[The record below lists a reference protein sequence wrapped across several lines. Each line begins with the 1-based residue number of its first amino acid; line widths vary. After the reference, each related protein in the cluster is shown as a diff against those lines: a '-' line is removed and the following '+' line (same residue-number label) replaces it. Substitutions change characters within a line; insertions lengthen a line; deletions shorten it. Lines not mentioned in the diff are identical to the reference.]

1 MIQDRGPSS
10 NFMNPTDLRACIHL
24 FDLALQ
30 AGFTSMHSFL
40 MFKQDL
46 LLLETAYMDMESSDR
61 YSAKQL
67 EFVSTMLIVK
77 PIHEHLM
84 KQGKLVSEYDD
95 NDKKRYTHVL
105 IESESDDPLLKSSCI
120 NWSENGLKT
129 GGPER
134 ADDLADDHDQVMAW
148 LSEGDHLIRYMNV
161 PYFLRYSEAT
171 WVPVLLR
178 NGKLFDPSP
187 FT

>member
-46 LLLETAYMDMESSDR
+46 HLLETAYMTMESSDR

-77 PIHEHLM
+77 PIHELLM
-84 KQGKLVSEYDD
+84 KEGGLVSDYDD
-95 NDKKRYTHVL
+95 HDKKRYSIVT
-105 IESESDDPLLKSSCI
+105 IDSESDDPLLKFVCI
-120 NWSENGLKT
+120 QFSENGLRT
-129 GGPER
+129 GGGEMKGNLPP
-134 ADDLADDHDQVMAW
+134 DHDKIISG
-148 LSEGDHLIRYMNV
+148 LSEGDHLIRYMNE
-161 PYFLRYSEAT
+161 PYFRRFSEAT
-171 WVPVLLR
+171 WIPVMLR
-178 NGKLFDPSP
+178 NGELFDPSQ